1 MNSITRLVHY
11 TLLLWLLL
19 GRTKAQG
26 DSEEPP
32 PRVFTPE
39 ELGVANG
46 VDSDKLYLALFG
58 RVYDVR
64 AGEDFYGPEG
74 GYHIFSGHDAPV
86 PFITGTFTEEE
97 AAKSWT
103 ALETKQHG
111 GLLSWVEFYEN
122 EEKYP
127 FLGVVQ
133 GEFYDAEGKPL
144 PELTKVQEALAVAKE
159 VQKQREIE
167 RQRKVAEREAKR
179 KANMKTTPPRRMVN
193 PVQQQQQQ
201 QKPKTTASV
210 GAEL

>member
-1 MNSITRLVHY
+1 MTFFTRILRY

-19 GRTKAQG
+19 DRTKAQ
-26 DSEEPP
+26 DQDPP
-32 PRVFTPE
+32 PRVFTPD
-39 ELGVANG
+39 ELRVANG

-58 RVYDVR
+58 RVYDVS
-64 AGEDFYGPEG
+64 AGDDYYGPEG

-86 PFITGTFTEEE
+86 PFITGIFTEEE

-103 ALETKQHG
+103 TLETKQHG
-111 GLLSWVEFYEN
+111 GLLSWVEFYEK

-127 FLGVVQ
+127 FLGVMQ

-144 PELTKVQEALAVAKE
+144 PELAKVQEAMAAAKE

-167 RQRKVAEREAKR
+167 RQRKVAAREAKR
-179 KANMKTTPPRRMVN
+179 KANMQPIPPRRMVN
-193 PVQQQQQQ
+193 PVQQEQQ
-201 QKPKTTASV
+201 PKMTTATTGV